1 MKVVLFGASGMVGQ
15 GALRECLL
23 DPEVSEVLAV
33 VRRPLEEKP
42 RGVDTAKLRELV
54 HADMF
59 DFEPVAERL
68 RGYDACLFTLGTSA
82 AGMKEAD
89 YRRVTYDL
97 TMAAARVLAR
107 ESPGLV
113 FEYVSGQGTDS
124 SERGRSMWAR
134 VKGATE
140 NALLGLGF
148 GAAFMLRPGVI
159 QPRHGIKS
167 KTRLYRA
174 AYIALTPF
182 FPLLKAVAG
191 SHITNTEDLGRVM
204 VHLAKR
210 GKAASDKAILEQRDL
225 TAMAK
230 ALRSAAGSR

>member
-23 DPEVSEVLAV
+23 DPEVHEVLAV
-33 VRRPLEEKP
+33 VRRPLEERP
-42 RGVDTAKLRELV
+42 RGVDASKLRELV
-54 HADMF
+54 HGDMY
-59 DFEPVAERL
+59 DFEPVAAQL
-68 RGYDACLFTLGTSA
+68 RGYGACLFTLGTSA
-82 AGMKEAD
+82 AGMNEAD
-89 YRRVTYDL
+89 YRRVTFDL

-107 ESPGLV
+107 ESPGMV

-124 SERGRSMWAR
+124 SEKGRSMWAR

-148 GAAFMLRPGVI
+148 GAAFMLRPGII
-159 QPRHGIKS
+159 QPRHGIRS
-167 KTRLYRA
+167 KTKLYRA
-174 AYIALTPF
+174 GYIALTPF

-210 GKAASDKAILEQRDL
+210 GKAASDKAILEQKDL
-225 TAMAK
+225 TSLAK
-230 ALRSAAGSR
+230 TLRSA